1 LVVEDL
7 QAGVYCFWVGLEVG
21 VLRAG
26 QDYDAGG
33 REETVGQFV
42 GGEGLLRFVWVVLG
56 EIVEEGLVGTLFILD
71 SDFR

>member
-1 LVVEDL
+1 M
-7 QAGVYCFWVGLEVG
+7 
-21 VLRAG
+21 LRAG